1 MNCDRLARLL
11 ADYTEGS
18 ARGPLCQEIERHLR
32 DCSPCAELRQD
43 LLDLARVCR
52 EAVTPRLPEDVRK
65 RIAALLAGS
74 SSS

>member
-11 ADYTEGS
+11 ADYTEGT
-18 ARGPLCQEIERHLR
+18 APEPLCQEIERHLR

-43 LLDLARVCR
+43 LSDLAKVCR
-52 EAVTPRLPEDVRK
+52 EAATPRLPEDIRR

-74 SSS
+74 SG